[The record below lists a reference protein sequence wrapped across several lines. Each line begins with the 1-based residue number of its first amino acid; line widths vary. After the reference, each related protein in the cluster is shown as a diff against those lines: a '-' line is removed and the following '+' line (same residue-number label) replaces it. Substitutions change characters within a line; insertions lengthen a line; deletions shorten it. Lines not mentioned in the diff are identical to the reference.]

1 MLEKTREKCDGCV
14 FLYVDSSKK
23 RKRLRRKIQSQKNEI
38 NQFLKDYNELTA
50 ESISAEDAE
59 NGTFPWLIE
68 GGKVYPKCKHFV
80 VEICLCGPF
89 KTLEDYIFK

>member
-68 GGKVYPKCKHFV
+68 GGKYTRNVN
-80 VEICLCGPF
+80 
-89 KTLEDYIFK
+89 TL

>member
-1 MLEKTREKCDGCV
+1 MLEKTREKCDSCV

-59 NGTFPWLIE
+59 NGTFPWLID
-68 GGKVYPKCKHFV
+68 GGKYTRNVNTF
-80 VEICLCGPF
+80 
-89 KTLEDYIFK
+89 